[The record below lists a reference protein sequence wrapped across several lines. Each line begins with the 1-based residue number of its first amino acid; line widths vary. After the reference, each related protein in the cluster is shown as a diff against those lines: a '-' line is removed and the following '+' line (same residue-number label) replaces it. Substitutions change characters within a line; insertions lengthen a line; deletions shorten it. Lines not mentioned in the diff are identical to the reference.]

1 MEMDVIQNVT
11 SLFTADLL
19 KVILIN
25 SSFVRLI
32 LNFCSFH
39 HNKASIGSP
48 TANTVVAPYFMIPIA
63 VLAYIG
69 TNNTWNQYNN
79 NKNMIY
85 LRTFMDNRIQEQYGL
100 SLHNIT
106 TTKNAKVLNKV
117 FVNDTYQLKQ
127 EVENVANHMGVHVE
141 YLDMSFRYP
150 VHQRLADYM
159 RSQGYT
165 DKELPRFKQ
174 LNNLPMILV
183 NGVEFKGEWEYPSD
197 IKYYKWIR
205 FWTDKYRYKLVEAMH
220 FEGIFPYADYCK
232 MRIVAVPY
240 NHDQNLAL
248 MIVLP
253 NTVDGLTK
261 LLKQIDKH
269 QYQILTTPLQYQN
282 VFVDIPIFKVEEKG
296 PIVNVLNKVS
306 TYLLMFYSIPNKLMF

>member
-1 MEMDVIQNVT
+1 MDVIQNVT

-19 KVILIN
+19 KVILLN
-25 SSFVRLI
+25 SSFERLWSH
-32 LNFCSFH
+32 LRSFH
-39 HNKASIGSP
+39 HYKASIGSP

-69 TNNTWNQYNN
+69 TNNTWNYNNN

-85 LRTFMDNRIQEQYGL
+85 LHTFTDNRIQEQYGL

-117 FVNDTYQLKQ
+117 FVNDTYRLRQ

-150 VHQRLADYM
+150 VLQRL
-159 RSQGYT
+159 RSKGYT
-165 DKELPRFKQ
+165 DKELPRFTE
-174 LNNLPMILV
+174 LNNLPMILL

-205 FWTDKYRYKLVEAMH
+205 FWTEKYRYKLVEAMH
-220 FEGIFPYADYCK
+220 FEGVFPYADYCK

-240 NHDQNLAL
+240 NHDHNNLAL

-269 QYQILTTPLQYQN
+269 QYKILTTPFLYQN
-282 VFVDIPIFKVEEKG
+282 VNVDIPIFKVEEKG

-306 TYLLMFYSIPNKLMF
+306 LCLTFSPTSNKLLF